1 MIEYIFCKIFIDLN
15 LNDTLIPVVINTWKI
30 FDFIKEEQQKS
41 IELKNLLEKC
51 NFIAKKI

>member
-15 LNDTLIPVVINTWKI
+15 PNGTLIPVVINTWKN

-41 IELKNLLEKC
+41 IELKNLFENAIL
-51 NFIAKKI
+51 